1 MGTAHDV
8 VVNHN
13 ITSFIKVA
21 ETPST
26 HFAVNILES
35 QSVIIVVEVLG
46 TGTHEEAVTLD
57 KDFVVVVGGNDVKET
72 NLDLEVDVTKVE
84 Y

>member
-1 MGTAHDV
+1 M

-21 ETPST
+21 ETPSI

>member
-1 MGTAHDV
+1 M
-8 VVNHN
+8 
-13 ITSFIKVA
+13 
-21 ETPST
+21 
-26 HFAVNILES
+26 ES